1 MVFSFY
7 ELLKESATFGIIAAI
22 IAVIISPL
30 QFIKIIRQQT
40 GKSYSKIIKENYKK
54 YGIKVFY
61 RGAYPYGKLQFL
73 SSFSFGLSEF
83 CCIFVLKK
91 FNLELSFIAVFIR
104 AISAGLF
111 ETTFSVKAEM
121 QEISRNKGELM
132 KQKGTVASILEAIFI
147 RNVLFWMASLVS
159 FYFIN
164 KISLNGLAG
173 GLLAFVFGIIFAII
187 TIPIDL
193 VATHNC
199 GDDEKHSVF
208 SRIKK
213 ILTTEGCYSSIYY
226 GSFMRVIQISIF
238 TVFTTI
244 TEMIL
249 R

>member
-1 MVFSFY
+1 MGFSFY
-7 ELLKESATFGIIAAI
+7 ELLKESFTFGTICAI
-22 IAVIISPL
+22 IAVMISPL

-40 GKSYSKIIKENYKK
+40 GESYAKIVKENYKK
-54 YGIKVFY
+54 HGIAVFY

-73 SSFSFGLSEF
+73 SSFSFGFSEF
-83 CCIFVLKK
+83 CCIFFLTK
-91 FNLELSFIAVFIR
+91 FNLELSFAAIFIR

-111 ETTFSVKAEM
+111 ETTLSVKAEM
-121 QEISRNKGELM
+121 QEISRNKGDLM
-132 KQKGTVASILEAIFI
+132 KQKGTVASILEAIFM
-147 RNVLFWMASLVS
+147 RNTLFWMASLVS

-164 KISLNGLAG
+164 KMSLSGLAG
-173 GLLAFVFGIIFAII
+173 GLLAFVLGIIFAVI

-213 ILTTEGCYSSIYY
+213 ILTTKGCYSSIYY
-226 GSFMRVIQISIF
+226 GSFVRVFQISIF
-238 TVFTTI
+238 TVVTTI
-244 TEMIL
+244 TEMIV